1 VSPILT
7 METLGTLLSLLGILN
22 LRSLFLGMIIW
33 PLPIMLLP
41 LTLLELRGLSSRLST
56 RLIMAKIILEVLRDE
71 VHKILV
77 LSP

>member
-1 VSPILT
+1 

>member
-1 VSPILT
+1 
-7 METLGTLLSLLGILN
+7 METLGTLLSLLDILN

>member
-1 VSPILT
+1 

-41 LTLLELRGLSSRLST
+41 LTLFELRGLSSRLST